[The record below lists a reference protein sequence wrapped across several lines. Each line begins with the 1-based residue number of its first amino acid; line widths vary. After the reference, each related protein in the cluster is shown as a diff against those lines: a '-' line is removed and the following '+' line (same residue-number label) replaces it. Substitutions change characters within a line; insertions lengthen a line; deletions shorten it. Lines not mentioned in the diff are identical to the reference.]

1 MNCPPHFQFDCP
13 QAEAEFVVVPEI
25 SLNPC
30 SYVCAVRHFGVI
42 PSGIGISEHIEQF
55 GLVPDSVCAQ
65 AEAFRLEYLTRHV
78 AD

>member
-1 MNCPPHFQFDCP
+1 LPPRLQFDCP
-13 QAEAEFVVVPEI
+13 EAEAEFVVVPET

-30 SYVCAVRHFGVI
+30 PYVCAVRHFGVK

-55 GLVPDSVCAQ
+55 GLVRGSVSAQ
-65 AEAFRLEYLTRHV
+65 AEPFRLEYLTRHV